1 MALLLN
7 NQKIRM
13 AFTDWIPD
21 SLNVTDILGKFGTV
35 FGSDIFSSPD
45 IADAFEAIEFAV
57 DMLANPIV
65 SLWVNPQTIRVNK
78 QVLANKQLTKGGF
91 VIQFWGH
98 DLESIQV
105 TAETGYFGVSPK
117 PLKAFE
123 LFKDYCYQKR
133 FHSKYTFKGFPI
145 ITMLWAGQ
153 AMRGYFQNLNYQ
165 VTQQRPYIITY
176 DFTFIVTELITIP
189 VVSTIYNLS
198 TLGKNSLQDV
208 TNQQNEQ
215 VNFLTNTFGS
225 IINQSQAEDF
235 VKGGWGVKLF

>member
-1 MALLLN
+1 MVLLN
-7 NQKIRM
+7 NNKIRM

-21 SLNVTDILGKFGTV
+21 SFNSDILNKYSTVVTDIANL
-35 FGSDIFSSPD
+35 
-45 IADAFEAIEFAV
+45 ADTFEAIDFAV

-105 TAETGYFGVSPK
+105 SAETGYFGVSNK
-117 PLKAFE
+117 PLHAFE

-133 FHSKYTFKGFPI
+133 FHSTNTFKGFPI
-145 ITMLWAGQ
+145 ISMLWSGQ
-153 AMRGYFQNLNYQ
+153 VMKGYFQNLNYQ
-165 VTQQRPYIITY
+165 IVQQRPYMITY

-189 VVSTIYNLS
+189 IVSTASNLLTMAKVPGLEVTRLEDMEFPMDRVTDNGTVS
-198 TLGKNSLQDV
+198 TN
-208 TNQQNEQ
+208 
-215 VNFLTNTFGS
+215 
-225 IINQSQAEDF
+225 SQAEDF